1 MQRVPPPL
9 SAVCSVLALLGA
21 GCATPSAIPPGTA
34 CQITSSRAPFYK
46 YGPAQTFGPDEIL
59 GRGTRVTLMSRDM
72 GFSRVMLENGVT
84 GYVAN
89 EDVDVLPPEPV
100 PTAQPAVVTQRA
112 ERLFRGS
119 PRRSNVQPT
128 PGDPLF
134 DMSDMPL
141 PIKEEPTPQPEA
153 ETNPESQPP

>member
-1 MQRVPPPL
+1 MQRAFAPL
-9 SAVCSVLALLGA
+9 SIATGVLALLAA
-21 GCATPSAIPPGTA
+21 GCATPTAIPPGTP
-34 CQITSSRAPFYK
+34 CQIIATRAPFYK
-46 YGPAQTFGPDEIL
+46 YGPAQTFGPDDLL

-100 PTAQPAVVTQRA
+100 PTAQPATVSQRA
-112 ERLFRGS
+112 ERLFRG
-119 PRRSNVQPT
+119 PARRSNVQPT

-134 DMSDMPL
+134 DMNDVPL
-141 PIKEEPTPQPEA
+141 PIKEDAEQAPAPPSPSEP
-153 ETNPESQPP
+153 